1 MIERL
6 VFGDVPKKHH
16 LKLVGADGALRWEE
30 CFTRDGFDAAYTI
43 AYHAHPPHE
52 QKFARDRSG
61 PQSGPDTIV
70 SARPAGHSG
79 RDLEHGW
86 RAPHAHANDTGH
98 RLAKRHFKTGTR
110 EKKGGAPIDAR
121 VPLCFNP
128 DIVLSVAHPD
138 RSDPVYFSDADADT
152 LFFVHEGGGTLRTML
167 GDVPF
172 RKDDYVFLPRALIH
186 RFELPA
192 GVTQHWLVIECRGG
206 MHVPKQFRNESG
218 QLRMDAPYCHRDFVH
233 PSFVG
238 PVDEGIRQIVVKR
251 RDHFHDFV
259 VPHSPLD
266 VVGWDGTVW
275 PFAFPI
281 LAFQPRVSSVHLPPT
296 WHGTFAAKGA
306 LICSFVPRLVD
317 FHPDAIPCPYPHSSV
332 DVDEIL
338 FYVRG
343 NFTSRRGVGPG
354 SISLHPAGI
363 PHGPHPGSYEKSIGS
378 TRTDE
383 LAVMLDCYA
392 PFDVTP
398 AALGIEDAGY
408 QDSFVE

>member
-6 VFGDVPKKHH
+6 CFGEIPRKHH
-16 LKLVGADGALRWEE
+16 IQLRGPDGALRWEE

-43 AYHAHPPHE
+43 AYHLHRPHE
-52 QKFARDRSG
+52 QRFA
-61 PQSGPDTIV
+61 
-70 SARPAGHSG
+70 
-79 RDLEHGW
+79 DLPHGW
-86 RAPHAHANDTGH
+86 RAPHAHDHGAPG
-98 RLAKRHFKTGTR
+98 RLAKRHFKTGTT
-110 EKKGGAPIDAR
+110 EKKGGPPIDAR
-121 VPLCFNP
+121 VPLVFNA
-128 DIVLSVAHPD
+128 DVVLGVAHPD
-138 RSDPVYFSDADADT
+138 QSDPVYFADADCD
-152 LFFVHEGGGTLRTML
+152 LLIFVHEGSGTLRTVL

-172 RKDDYVFLPRALIH
+172 QKDDYVFVPRALVH

-192 GVTQHWLVIECRGG
+192 GAAQHWLTIECRGG
-206 MHVPKQFRNESG
+206 LHLPKQFRNETG
-218 QLRMDAPYCHRDFVH
+218 QLRMDAPYCHRDFVR
-233 PSFVG
+233 PTFRG
-238 PVDEGIRQIVVKR
+238 PLDEGIRHVVVKR

-266 VVGWDGTVW
+266 VVGWDGSVW
-275 PFAFPI
+275 PWAFPI
-281 LAFQPRVSSVHLPPT
+281 LAFQPRVSSIHLPPT
-296 WHGTFAAKGA
+296 WHGTFAAGGGGKGGA

-378 TRTDE
+378 ARTDE
-383 LAVMLDCYA
+383 LAVMLDCYQ

-398 AALGIEDAGY
+398 AAAAIEDAGY
-408 QDSFVE
+408 QDTFVS